1 MRGTSPRVFLEQW
14 FALSATEDYKLTLHY
29 TRRLKTHKGKA
40 QPTLRR
46 ISIFLF
52 FGRWKDLY
60 SMCYISN
67 TDGDE
72 PFFAFYLLTM
82 YSGLYKS
89 NNPVEHDLYQIL
101 QTRIFS
107 KKAVDFFS
115 WSDRNPSVFTGK
127 MGVQRC

>member
-1 MRGTSPRVFLEQW
+1 
-14 FALSATEDYKLTLHY
+14 
-29 TRRLKTHKGKA
+29 
-40 QPTLRR
+40 
-46 ISIFLF
+46 
-52 FGRWKDLY
+52 
-60 SMCYISN
+60 MCYISN

-127 MGVQRC
+127 MGVKCPEVLVEINLYRQTRDQIVLKCYYTRKISTFAHCSNKTMPR